1 MKVLLAIDDSAY
13 SQAAVSAAIAQ
24 FRPEGTDVRVLN
36 AVDWPAALP
45 ESLEF
50 TPGALASGPVMSVRD
65 DARRQSEQLLVRT
78 AQQLRAAGFTVSHET
93 REGDPRHVILQCA
106 GEWQPDVIVL
116 GSHGRTG
123 LDRFLLGSVAENVV
137 RHASSSV
144 AIIRGVR

>member
-1 MKVLLAIDDSAY
+1 VKVLLAIDESRY
-13 SQAAVSAAIAQ
+13 SQAALRAVIAQ
-24 FRPEGTDVRVLN
+24 LRSDGTEVRVLN
-36 AVDWPAALP
+36 VVDWPADLP

-50 TPGALASGPVMSVRD
+50 TPGALASGPVMSIRD
-65 DARRQSEQLLVRT
+65 DARRLSEQLLVRT
-78 AQQLRAAGFTVSHET
+78 AEQLRAAGFSVSHEM

-137 RHASSSV
+137 RHASCSV
-144 AIIRGVR
+144 AIIRGGR